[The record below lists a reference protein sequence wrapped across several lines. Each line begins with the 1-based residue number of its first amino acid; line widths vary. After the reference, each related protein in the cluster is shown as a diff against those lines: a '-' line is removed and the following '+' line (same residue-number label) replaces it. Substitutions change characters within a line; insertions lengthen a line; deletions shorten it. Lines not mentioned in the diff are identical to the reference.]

1 MHRVAIS
8 QSFRLRKDSIFFSL
22 LFFPLSPPFFTQSL
36 YAQVHRRGGKK
47 KERRSLLFDLAEKKR
62 EKSGIDAV
70 SFREN
75 RKVRSKSPY

>member
-36 YAQVHRRGGKK
+36 YAQVHRRGG
-47 KERRSLLFDLAEKKR
+47 EKKR
-62 EKSGIDAV
+62 MTESIIRFGGEKERKIGHRCGVV
-70 SFREN
+70 S
-75 RKVRSKSPY
+75 